1 MGTACMRELTRPRTF
16 DLKAHG
22 MGGGKGDRA
31 NGGEHGH
38 EHMNGGDHG
47 HEHMDGGDHGHE
59 HMDGGAPN
67 GNGKDENMGNDN
79 EHNGMGDDANP

>member
-22 MGGGKGDRA
+22 MGVGKGDRA
-31 NGGEHGH
+31 NGGQHGH

-47 HEHMDGGDHGHE
+47 HEHMDGG
-59 HMDGGAPN
+59 ALN
-67 GNGKDENMGNDN
+67 GNGRDENMGNDN
-79 EHNGMGDDANP
+79 EHNRMGDDANP